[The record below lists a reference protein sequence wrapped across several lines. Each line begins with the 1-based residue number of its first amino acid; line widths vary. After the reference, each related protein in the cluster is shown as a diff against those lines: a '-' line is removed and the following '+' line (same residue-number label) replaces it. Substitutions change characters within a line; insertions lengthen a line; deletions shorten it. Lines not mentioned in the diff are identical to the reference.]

1 MNNGEKR
8 ENFVANLI
16 AARGNRVTASI
27 LGYLDEQVYPRFDI
41 PVEAKKKI
49 RQVVLD
55 QVNGFKDLAIDIV
68 KSDTDHI
75 NDFYVQ
81 KMDEIHTAVM
91 RLQKEQAAS

>member
-1 MNNGEKR
+1 MSNNSES
-8 ENFVANLI
+8 FVANLI

-27 LGYLDEQVYPRFDI
+27 LGYLEEQVYRQVPQI
-41 PVEAKKKI
+41 PTDLQKRI

-75 NDFYVQ
+75 NEHWV
-81 KMDEIHTAVM
+81 KTLDEIHAGIQK
-91 RLQKEQAAS
+91 LQKADVG

>member
-1 MNNGEKR
+1 MSNGES
-8 ENFVANLI
+8 FVANLI

-27 LGYLDEQVYPRFDI
+27 LGYLEEQVYRQVPQI
-41 PVEAKKKI
+41 PTELQKRI

-75 NDFYVQ
+75 NEHWATMLAQIHDGVQ
-81 KMDEIHTAVM
+81 K
-91 RLQKEQAAS
+91 LQKAEVG